1 MLPDDLH
8 GLGHPFTG
16 YVETFGPIGLINR
29 ESEFPGGGRQKAVAP
44 LRAIARRFHPLPTLK
59 REVMVVPTLRF
70 RGEDARIKAM

>member
-44 LRAIARRFHPLPTLK
+44 LSPLPGASTRSP
-59 REVMVVPTLRF
+59 RERELMIVPTLGL
-70 RGEDARIKAM
+70 RGEDARINAV